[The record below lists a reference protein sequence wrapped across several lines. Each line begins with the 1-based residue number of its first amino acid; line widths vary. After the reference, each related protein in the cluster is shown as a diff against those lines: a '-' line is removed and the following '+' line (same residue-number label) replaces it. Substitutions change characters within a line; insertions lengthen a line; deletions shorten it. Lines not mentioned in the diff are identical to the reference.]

1 MDRSFD
7 TLDEL
12 TARLELDAAVISHC
26 AKDDEAKRSQWDHFQ
41 ATFRGLKME
50 MELTRQRLINAEE
63 QNRKQAEA
71 QADAANRAKSQFL
84 ANMSHE
90 IRTPLNNILGFADI
104 IQRGSISAADT
115 AEYLDIIVN
124 SGQHLVELVDEVLD
138 VSRLESGRMQIDRQP
153 CVLRPLMNDVIAL
166 LNQQASERQNTLT
179 FGVSSNVPSVITTDR
194 LRLRQILLN
203 LVGNALKFTS
213 RGSVSVECELQAN
226 DDPSALSNQLL
237 AIYVTDTGIG
247 IPADRLDAIFE
258 PFVQSD
264 SSTTRQYGGTGLGL
278 TVSRSLAQLLGGT
291 LTVTSSP
298 GVGSRFAVTIDPH
311 PVIDSM
317 PTGVEA
323 SPSLDCPTLVDLL
336 PQPESRRRKLL
347 VVDDVV
353 TNRRYLRLILKRAGY
368 DIVEAENGE
377 KALAALGDEDVD
389 LVLMDLQMPVLDG
402 YRATEE
408 LRSSG
413 IDIPVIAVTA
423 NAFEASRQKSQKA
436 GCNAWLTK
444 PVDPDMLLDE
454 ISKQLEAVTT

>member
-347 VVDDVV
+347 VVDESLRAVAV
-353 TNRRYLRLILKRAGY
+353 GLIQETRYR
-368 DIVEAENGE
+368 
-377 KALAALGDEDVD
+377 
-389 LVLMDLQMPVLDG
+389 
-402 YRATEE
+402 
-408 LRSSG
+408 
-413 IDIPVIAVTA
+413 
-423 NAFEASRQKSQKA
+423 
-436 GCNAWLTK
+436 
-444 PVDPDMLLDE
+444 
-454 ISKQLEAVTT
+454 QLEGWR